1 MVACDAVAAAPMMDW
16 IMSPSSGQ
24 AIIGWGQYE
33 CILHSGRSVSMS
45 HYLTAA
51 PSPTKGSCKSNLA
64 QGSARKG
71 FNVSCSTSL
80 PKSPDRI
87 AGIKKPRTMARLG
100 VLIGQTQIRQPT
112 LNILLICSLKCKHV
126 MTIFCNFPHAFAI
139 VKRILQR
146 LVQAEERRV
155 DNLLNFPADG

>member
-1 MVACDAVAAAPMMDW
+1 MAENTLAESGGLRRCCSNAPDGLDYEPV
-16 IMSPSSGQ
+16 IRSG
-24 AIIGWGQYE
+24 
-33 CILHSGRSVSMS
+33 
-45 HYLTAA
+45 HYLALL
-51 PSPTKGSCKSNLA
+51 SQISNLVQSSCA
-64 QGSARKG
+64 AGVD
-71 FNVSCSTSL
+71 VSCSTTL

-87 AGIKKPRTMARLG
+87 TGIKKPRTMARLG

>member
-1 MVACDAVAAAPMMDW
+1 MA
-16 IMSPSSGQ
+16 
-24 AIIGWGQYE
+24 
-33 CILHSGRSVSMS
+33 
-45 HYLTAA
+45 T
-51 PSPTKGSCKSNLA
+51 
-64 QGSARKG
+64 QGSITTAP
-71 FNVSCSTSL
+71 L
-80 PKSPDRI
+80 PFGCGLTVYFCIFHPPETE
-87 AGIKKPRTMARLG
+87 KPRTMARLG

>member
-1 MVACDAVAAAPMMDW
+1 MATQGSITTAPLPCGCGLTVYLC
-16 IMSPSSGQ
+16 IFSPSRNG
-24 AIIGWGQYE
+24 
-33 CILHSGRSVSMS
+33 
-45 HYLTAA
+45 
-51 PSPTKGSCKSNLA
+51 KA
-64 QGSARKG
+64 QGANLG
-71 FNVSCSTSL
+71 
-80 PKSPDRI
+80 
-87 AGIKKPRTMARLG
+87 LG

-126 MTIFCNFPHAFAI
+126 MTIFCNFPHTFAI

>member
-1 MVACDAVAAAPMMDW
+1 MACSFLIAELNQK
-16 IMSPSSGQ
+16 SG
-24 AIIGWGQYE
+24 
-33 CILHSGRSVSMS
+33 SG
-45 HYLTAA
+45 LCAE
-51 PSPTKGSCKSNLA
+51 
-64 QGSARKG
+64 G
-71 FNVSCSTSL
+71 FNVSCSTSQ

-87 AGIKKPRTMARLG
+87 EGIKKPRMMARLG

>member
-1 MVACDAVAAAPMMDW
+1 MMACSFLIAELNQK
-16 IMSPSSGQ
+16 SG
-24 AIIGWGQYE
+24 
-33 CILHSGRSVSMS
+33 SG
-45 HYLTAA
+45 LCAE
-51 PSPTKGSCKSNLA
+51 
-64 QGSARKG
+64 G

-139 VKRILQR
+139 VKSILQR

>member
-1 MVACDAVAAAPMMDW
+1 MWCCASAF
-16 IMSPSSGQ
+16 PSSPWYPPQPNQLASGKPQ
-24 AIIGWGQYE
+24 RKEHCGGIE
-33 CILHSGRSVSMS
+33 PHLHKPHFPDML
-45 HYLTAA
+45 LTMLL
-51 PSPTKGSCKSNLA
+51 PVVTCNLA
-64 QGSARKG
+64 QDSARKG
-71 FNVSCSTSL
+71 FDVSCSTSL

>member
-1 MVACDAVAAAPMMDW
+1 
-16 IMSPSSGQ
+16 MSFCVLCGT
-24 AIIGWGQYE
+24 
-33 CILHSGRSVSMS
+33 L
-45 HYLTAA
+45 
-51 PSPTKGSCKSNLA
+51 
-64 QGSARKG
+64 
-71 FNVSCSTSL
+71 SL
-80 PKSPDRI
+80 KSPDRI
-87 AGIKKPRTMARLG
+87 AGIKKPRMMEGLG

>member
-1 MVACDAVAAAPMMDW
+1 
-16 IMSPSSGQ
+16 MSPSSGQ

-51 PSPTKGSCKSNLA
+51 PSPTKGSCKSNLV
-64 QGSARKG
+64 QGSCAAG
-71 FNVSCSTSL
+71 VDVSCSTSL

-87 AGIKKPRTMARLG
+87 AGIKKAQGANLGLG

-146 LVQAEERRV
+146 LVQTEECRV